1 MKGGVQLV
9 LIDSFKSAGGKDLI
23 IDFIDSLDKF
33 EKAEG
38 YLLLEHLEEIESIDA
53 CIFYT
58 KKIQEKVWEFKFKNH
73 IRIFYVLCSKIYI
86 YLLHVCK
93 KQKNKTER
101 HDKELA
107 LKRAK
112 EIMK

>member
-1 MKGGVQLV
+1 M

-38 YLLLEHLEEIESIDA
+38 YLLLEHLEEIESIDD

-58 KKIQEKVWEFKFKNH
+58 KKIQGKVWEIKFKNH
-73 IRIFYVLCSKIYI
+73 NRIFYVLCNKNYI
-86 YLLHVCK
+86 YLLHACK

-107 LKRAK
+107 IKSARVIEK
-112 EIMK
+112 

>member
-1 MKGGVQLV
+1 M

-38 YLLLEHLEEIESIDA
+38 YLLLEHLEEIESIDD

-58 KKIQEKVWEFKFKNH
+58 KKIQGKV
-73 IRIFYVLCSKIYI
+73 
-86 YLLHVCK
+86 
-93 KQKNKTER
+93 
-101 HDKELA
+101 
-107 LKRAK
+107 
-112 EIMK
+112 

>member
-1 MKGGVQLV
+1 M
-9 LIDSFKSAGGKDLI
+9 GGKDLI
-23 IDFIDSLDKF
+23 IDFIDSLDKL

-38 YLLLEHLEEIESIDA
+38 YLLLEHLEEIECIDD

-58 KKIQEKVWEFKFKNH
+58 KKIHEKVWELKFKNH
-73 IRIFYVLCSKIYI
+73 NRIFYVLSNENTI
-86 YLLHVCK
+86 YLLHACK

-112 EIMK
+112 EIAK